1 MNILLKNIKYQE
13 LENFKKIIS
22 YGPSI
27 LINIG
32 SNKFIYFF
40 KIFNVTFFFYFP
52 WIYHIHLIS
61 FFELK
66 VRHNNQSGMY
76 VLINLVFDLN

>member
-13 LENFKKIIS
+13 LENFKLKIIN

-40 KIFNVTFFFYFP
+40 KIFNVTFFFIFLGY
-52 WIYHIHLIS
+52 ITYIS
-61 FFELK
+61 FL
-66 VRHNNQSGMY
+66 S
-76 VLINLVFDLN
+76 LN

>member
-13 LENFKKIIS
+13 LENFKKIIN

-40 KIFNVTFFFYFP
+40 
-52 WIYHIHLIS
+52 
-61 FFELK
+61 
-66 VRHNNQSGMY
+66 
-76 VLINLVFDLN
+76 